1 MKTWKKVVLGLIILG
16 VVALTACIVV
26 EFSTGPKYII
36 PAGSAEYHTK
46 EELLDL
52 YWQNEVVLNSV
63 KNSVLSNKGMM
74 QELIDFKE
82 GDTGILTEHEKEFF
96 TEEEWENIVS
106 VFENL
111 HPYMLMMERQGR
123 PVKFY
128 INFSKLELETGYK
141 RTSLYWF
148 TDKKEI
154 EYDKEHSLAD
164 SVEYTQIDG
173 NWFIVEKMYDR

>member
-1 MKTWKKVVLGLIILG
+1 MKTWKKVILGLILLG
-16 VVALTACIVV
+16 LLSFAAYIVKV
-26 EFSTGPKYII
+26 LLNPGTII
-36 PAGSAEYHTK
+36 PGSSVTYHTK
-46 EELLDL
+46 EELIDL
-52 YWQNEVVLNSV
+52 YWQNKVVLNSV

-82 GDTGILTEHEKEFF
+82 GDIGILTEHEKEFF
-96 TEEEWENIVS
+96 TEEEWANIVS
-106 VFENL
+106 VFKNL

-128 INFSKLELETGYK
+128 INFLKLELETGYK

-154 EYDKEHSLAD
+154 EYDKEHTLAD